1 MLLFPGTIVAKIS
14 VGVDEANV
22 TIHGDIQKPLNLT
35 LGMMKVAGAGPGI
48 RAAEHGSW
56 TVQLNDVCLYYTQL
70 KMTNRRE
77 KPVSSGQSKRFVYD
91 SKGLATLRGLLM
103 FTKTSDRDYLQP
115 ADKIRMKTLV
125 YGEKTLMSEF
135 RLEQGAQLARHSH
148 PHEQTGYLVSGALRL
163 TIGTDLYAVRPG
175 DSWCIPADVEHQ
187 AEAVEQAV
195 VIEVF
200 APLRKDYLP

>member
-1 MLLFPGTIVAKIS
+1 
-14 VGVDEANV
+14 
-22 TIHGDIQKPLNLT
+22 
-35 LGMMKVAGAGPGI
+35 
-48 RAAEHGSW
+48 
-56 TVQLNDVCLYYTQL
+56 
-70 KMTNRRE
+70 
-77 KPVSSGQSKRFVYD
+77 
-91 SKGLATLRGLLM
+91 M
-103 FTKTSDRDYLQP
+103 FTKTSDRDYLHP

-135 RLEQGAQLARHSH
+135 RLEQGAQLTRHSH

-163 TIGTDLYAVRPG
+163 TIGTDHYEVRPG